1 MKRKIFILLMLFF
14 IQGVVTNI
22 HHPLTPYYVE
32 YLGLSGFMVGLYFS
46 CMNLGIML
54 GGPFWG
60 NLGDHGNKRKA
71 VLIGLTLYA
80 VGQVLFGMGDIFNPW
95 ILTFFRLFSGFGIAA
110 ATTVIMSEI
119 IVSSE
124 TSNERSWNISLA
136 VAILAIGGSI
146 GYFLGGFIHTNKF
159 VISVLGT
166 DKFFNAFMFQ
176 GISIMILVFLI
187 FLLFKPEKVE
197 IDHSKKRPQFW
208 DGFKEIKHIG
218 PEMLFFLLALVF
230 ITIGASNVDKYLD
243 LYLKDLG
250 QPANFLG
257 NLKMIIGF
265 VSIFVTALLVPFF
278 MKIKKQLT
286 LMAILQALSA
296 VVVFIVF
303 KETNNFILFIY
314 TFFMIYIVAKAIFA
328 PLEQEYVASFSNENN
343 VATMMGIRQSFYST
357 GSIIGP
363 LLGGWLYSMNY
374 IYVFNSSVIFFLL
387 GIVLLMLSGYFKK
400 RNNQKVNHDI

>member
-1 MKRKIFILLMLFF
+1 
-14 IQGVVTNI
+14 
-22 HHPLTPYYVE
+22 
-32 YLGLSGFMVGLYFS
+32 
-46 CMNLGIML
+46 
-54 GGPFWG
+54 
-60 NLGDHGNKRKA
+60 
-71 VLIGLTLYA
+71 
-80 VGQVLFGMGDIFNPW
+80 
-95 ILTFFRLFSGFGIAA
+95 
-110 ATTVIMSEI
+110 
-119 IVSSE
+119 
-124 TSNERSWNISLA
+124 
-136 VAILAIGGSI
+136 
-146 GYFLGGFIHTNKF
+146 
-159 VISVLGT
+159 
-166 DKFFNAFMFQ
+166 MFQ

-197 IDHSKKRPQFW
+197 IDHSKKRLQFW

-278 MKIKKQLT
+278 MKMKKQLT